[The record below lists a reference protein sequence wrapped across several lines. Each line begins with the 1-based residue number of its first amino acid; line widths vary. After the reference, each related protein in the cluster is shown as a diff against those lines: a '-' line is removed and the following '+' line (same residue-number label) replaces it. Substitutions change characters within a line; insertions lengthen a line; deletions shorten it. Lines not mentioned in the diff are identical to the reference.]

1 MKTIK
6 GIITLMAVLCLVIM
20 TAGTAPA
27 EAVEADVVVVGAGAA
42 GLSAAVAAAEGGA
55 KVVVLEKMPAV
66 GGTTNFAEG
75 VFAVES
81 RLQREKNINYSRDEA
96 FKYLMEY
103 THWRANARLARAF
116 IDKSA
121 DTINWLEENGV
132 QFKEPAANYP
142 GGLMTW
148 HIVDGRGKALAQAL
162 YESAKEKGVTV
173 MLRTAG
179 RKLIQDDAGRITGI
193 ITKGSGGKGKE
204 VQINTKAVVIATGGY
219 INNKE
224 MLDKYTTFGRDIVPV
239 GNAQKMGEGIQ
250 MAWAAGADEFGTDVL
265 QLYRPGIPGEGPES
279 HLNAPARQP
288 YLWVNKLGD
297 RFCDETVIFSW
308 PYAGNALANQPGRVM
323 YVIIDEDTKQYLIEE
338 GIDVG
343 VGVMVP
349 VATKL
354 TNLESDIER
363 GVEKGFVFVASSVK
377 ELAGKIGADP
387 KRLQATIDEYNRMAD
402 QRQDTLF
409 AKNPKYIRP
418 VRTSK
423 FYAFKAVPFALGT
436 LGGIKI
442 NHKTEVLNK
451 AQEAIPGL
459 YAAGNDAGGMYGDS
473 YDVVLSGSTL
483 GFAVNSGRIAG
494 ENASQY
500 IKQ

>member
-1 MKTIK
+1 MIGKKLFVLVAILTFV
-6 GIITLMAVLCLVIM
+6 MA
-20 TAGTAPA
+20 GQAPVVA
-27 EAVEADVVVVGAGAA
+27 ETTSTDVVVVGAGAA
-42 GLSAAVAAAEGGA
+42 GLAAAVTAAEGGA
-55 KVVVLEKMPAV
+55 KVVLLEKMPTV

-81 RLQREKNINYSRDEA
+81 RLQREKNIACSRDDL

-121 DTINWLEENGV
+121 ETIEWLEDRGV
-132 QFKEPAANYP
+132 VFKEPAANYP

-148 HIVDGRGKALAQAL
+148 HIVEGRGKSLAQAL
-162 YESAKEKGVTV
+162 YDRAREKGVTV

-179 RKLIQDDAGRITGI
+179 KELIKDDDGRISGI
-193 ITKGSGGKGKE
+193 IAEGAGGKK
-204 VQINTKAVVIATGGY
+204 IKIDSRVVIIATGGY

-224 MLDKYTTFGRDIVPV
+224 MLDKYTAFGRDIIPV
-239 GNAQKMGEGIQ
+239 GNVGKNGEGIL
-250 MAWAAGADEFGTDVL
+250 MAWAAGADEFGTEVL

-297 RFCDETVIFSW
+297 RFCDESIIFSW
-308 PYAGNALANQPGRVM
+308 PFAGNALANQPGRVM
-323 YVIIDEDTKQYLIEE
+323 YVIIDENTKKYMIEK

-354 TNLESDIER
+354 TNLESDIKR
-363 GVEKGFVFVASSVK
+363 GLDKGFVFAASSIG
-377 ELAGKIGADP
+377 ELAEKIGAP
-387 KRLQATIDEYNRMAD
+387 PARLQATVEEYNKMAD
-402 QRQDTLF
+402 QNKDTLF
-409 AKNPKYIRP
+409 AKDPKYLQP
-418 VRTSK
+418 VRTAD

-442 NHKTEVLNK
+442 NHKTEVLDK
-451 AQEAIPGL
+451 GQEAIPGL
-459 YAAGNDAGGMYGDS
+459 YAVGNDAGGMYGDS
-473 YDVVLSGSTL
+473 YDVVLAGSTL

-494 ENASQY
+494 ENALEY
-500 IKQ
+500 LK

>member
-1 MKTIK
+1 MGMVKK
-6 GIITLMAVLCLVIM
+6 KLLVWFLLVGLTLAGYSPVMAETLS
-20 TAGTAPA
+20 T
-27 EAVEADVVVVGAGAA
+27 DVVVVGGGAA

-55 KVVVLEKMPAV
+55 KVILLEKTPAV
-66 GGTTNFAEG
+66 GGTTNYSEG

-81 RLQREKNINYSRDEA
+81 RLQREKNLNYTRDWA
-96 FKYLMEY
+96 FKYMMEY

-121 DTINWLEENGV
+121 DTIEWLEKQGV
-132 QFKEPAANYP
+132 KFKEPAANYP
-142 GGLMTW
+142 GGYMTW

-162 YESAKEKGVTV
+162 YAKAQEKGVTV
-173 MLRTAG
+173 LLKTAG
-179 RKLIQDDAGRITGI
+179 KELIKDGKGRISGI
-193 ITKGSGGKGKE
+193 KAVADGKE
-204 VQINTKAVVIATGGY
+204 IKINAKVVVIATGGY

-224 MLDKYTTFGRDIVPV
+224 MLAKYTAFGPDIIPV
-239 GNAQKMGEGIQ
+239 GSKDKTGEGIA
-250 MAWAAGADEFGTDVL
+250 MAWAAGADSFGTDVL

-288 YLWVNKLGD
+288 YLWVNQLGE
-297 RFCDETVIFSW
+297 RFCDESIIFSW

-323 YVIIDEDTKQYLIEE
+323 YVIFDENTKKYMMEK

-354 TNLESDIER
+354 TRLDGDIQR
-363 GVEKGFVFVASSVK
+363 GIDKGFVFVASSVK
-377 ELAGKIGADP
+377 ELAGKIKVDA
-387 KRLQATIDEYNRMAD
+387 KRLQATIDEYNKMAD

-409 AKNPKYIRP
+409 VKDAKYIQP
-418 VRTSK
+418 VRTAK
-423 FYAFKAVPFALGT
+423 FYAMKAVPFALGT

-442 NHKTEVLNK
+442 NHKTEVLAKN
-451 AQEAIPGL
+451 QEAITGL
-459 YAAGNDAGGMYGDS
+459 YAVGNDAGGMYGDS
-473 YDVVLSGSTL
+473 YDVVLAGSTL

-494 ENASQY
+494 ENAIKY
-500 IKQ
+500 IK

>member
-1 MKTIK
+1 MKGTR
-6 GIITLMAVLCLVIM
+6 GIITGIAVLCLVIM
-20 TAGTAPA
+20 TVGMASAQAIET
-27 EAVEADVVVVGAGAA
+27 DMVVVGAGAS

-81 RLQREKNINYSRDEA
+81 SLQRKKNINYSRDEA

-121 DTINWLEENGV
+121 DTIDWLEKQGV
-132 QFKEPAANYP
+132 TFKEPAANYP

-162 YESAKEKGVTV
+162 YDSAKEKGVTV

-179 RKLIQDDAGRITGI
+179 KKLIQDETGRITGI
-193 ITKGSGGKGKE
+193 IAEGTGGKK
-204 VQINTKAVVIATGGY
+204 VQINTKAVVIGTGGY

-224 MLDKYTTFGRDIVPV
+224 MLDKYTTFGRDIIPV
-239 GNAQKMGEGIQ
+239 GNAKKMGEGIQ
-250 MAWAAGADEFGTDVL
+250 MAWAAGADAFGTDVL

-297 RFCDETVIFSW
+297 RFCDESIIFSW

-323 YVIIDEDTKQYLIEE
+323 YVIIDENTKKYMMEQ

-354 TNLESDIER
+354 TRLESDIKR
-363 GVEKGFVFVASSVK
+363 GVERGFVFVASSIK
-377 ELAGKIGADP
+377 ELAEKIGVDP
-387 KRLQATIDEYNRMAD
+387 VRLQATIDEYNQMAD

-409 AKNPKYIRP
+409 AKDPKYIRA
-418 VRTSK
+418 VRESK

-451 AQEAIPGL
+451 SQEAIPGL
-459 YAAGNDAGGMYGDS
+459 YAVGNDAGGMYGDS

-494 ENASQY
+494 ENAAKY

>member
-1 MKTIK
+1 MVKK
-6 GIITLMAVLCLVIM
+6 KLLVWFLLVGLTLAGYSPVMAQALS
-20 TAGTAPA
+20 T
-27 EAVEADVVVVGAGAA
+27 DVVVVGGGAA

-55 KVVVLEKMPAV
+55 KVILLEKTPAV
-66 GGTTNFAEG
+66 GGTTNCSEG

-81 RLQREKNINYSRDEA
+81 RLQREKNLNYTRDWA
-96 FKYLMEY
+96 SKYMMEY

-121 DTINWLEENGV
+121 DTIEWLEKQGV
-132 QFKEPAANYP
+132 KFKEPAANYP
-142 GGLMTW
+142 RGYMTW

-162 YESAKEKGVTV
+162 YAKAQEKGVTV
-173 MLRTAG
+173 LLKTAG
-179 RKLIQDDAGRITGI
+179 KELIKDGKGRIRGV
-193 ITKGSGGKGKE
+193 KALADGKE
-204 VQINTKAVVIATGGY
+204 IKIDAKVVVIATGGY

-224 MLDKYTTFGRDIVPV
+224 MLAKYTAFGPDIIPV
-239 GNAQKMGEGIQ
+239 GSKDKTGEGIS
-250 MAWAAGADEFGTDVL
+250 MAWAAGADSFGTDVL

-288 YLWVNKLGD
+288 YLWVNQLGE
-297 RFCDETVIFSW
+297 RFCDESIIFSW

-323 YVIIDEDTKQYLIEE
+323 YVIFDENTKKYMMEK

-354 TNLESDIER
+354 TRLDGDIQR
-363 GVEKGFVFVASSVK
+363 GIDKGFVFVASSVK
-377 ELAGKIGADP
+377 ELAGKMKVDA
-387 KRLQATIDEYNRMAD
+387 KRLQATIDEYNKMAD

-409 AKNPKYIRP
+409 VKDPKYIQP
-418 VRTSK
+418 VRTAK
-423 FYAFKAVPFALGT
+423 FYAMKAVPFALGT

-442 NHKTEVLNK
+442 NHKAEVLAKN
-451 AQEAIPGL
+451 QEAIPGL
-459 YAAGNDAGGMYGDS
+459 YAVGNDAGGMYGDS
-473 YDVVLSGSTL
+473 YDVVLAGSTL

-494 ENASQY
+494 ENAIKY
-500 IKQ
+500 IK

>member
-1 MKTIK
+1 MFRRIV
-6 GIITLMAVLCLVIM
+6 AVIVVLLALVL
-20 TAGTAPA
+20 AGYSPA
-27 EAVEADVVVVGAGAA
+27 VAQPLSADVVVAGGGAA
-42 GLSAAVAAAEGGA
+42 GLAAAVAAAEGGA
-55 KVVVLEKMPAV
+55 KVILLEKMPAP

-81 RLQREKNINYSRDEA
+81 RLQREKNISYSRDEA

-121 DTINWLEENGV
+121 DTIDWLEKHGV
-132 QFKEPAANYP
+132 KFKEPAANYP

-162 YESAKEKGVTV
+162 FVSAKEKGVTV
-173 MLRTAG
+173 MLNTAG
-179 RKLIQDDAGRITGI
+179 KKLVKDGKGRITGI
-193 ITKGSGGKGKE
+193 IAEGGGKE
-204 VQINTKAVVIATGGY
+204 IQFNTKAVVIATGGF

-224 MLDKYTTFGRDIVPV
+224 MLDKYTTFGRDIIPV
-239 GNAQKMGEGIQ
+239 GNVNKTGEGIQ
-250 MAWAAGADEFGTDVL
+250 MAWAAGADAFGTDVL

-288 YLWVNKLGD
+288 YLWVNQLGD

-323 YVIIDEDTKQYLIEE
+323 YVIFDENTKKYMMEK

-354 TNLESDIER
+354 TKLDGELQR
-363 GVEKGFVFVASSVK
+363 GIDRGFVFVAPSIK
-377 ELAGKIGADP
+377 ELAGKIKVDAA
-387 KRLQATIDEYNRMAD
+387 RLQATIDEYNKMAD

-409 AKNPKYIRP
+409 VKNPKYLQP
-418 VRTSK
+418 VRAPR
-423 FYAFKAVPFALGT
+423 FYAMKALPFALGT

-442 NHKTEVLNK
+442 NHKTEVLDKN
-451 AQEAIPGL
+451 QEVIPGL

-494 ENASQY
+494 ENAVKY
-500 IKQ
+500 IGR